1 MPRHQHDCRVQ
12 EHGVS
17 KSTLV
22 LGASPRWLVA
32 AATSCE
38 RHGDVCCGSAPP
50 LVVENSAAF
59 WLVNIYDTSLGKRCG
74 HASRMRSLVSAKDT
88 SKIFFK
94 RLSLVCLNFSHDVV
108 DRTVTPKFVIRT
120 EVFKT
125 ALIIMKA
132 GKEREITRATKKK
145 LWPVLSWTSLITVW
159 MLATSLSPYVII
171 TP

>member
-1 MPRHQHDCRVQ
+1 MPRRQHYCRVQ

-38 RHGDVCCGSAPP
+38 RHGDVCGSAPL
-50 LVVENSAAF
+50 LVVEDSAAS

-88 SKIFFK
+88 NKIFFK

-108 DRTVTPKFVIRT
+108 DQTVTPNFVIRT

-125 ALIIMKA
+125 ALLIMKA
-132 GKEREITRATKKK
+132 GKEREITRVTRKKQK
-145 LWPVLSWTSLITVW
+145 NFDPWYHGPLWSLCEC
-159 MLATSLSPYVII
+159 
-171 TP
+171 